1 MNKLIIKIK
10 PFNIEKLMELRE
22 ILENYRI
29 ISINNELKS
38 KDEFEIEYDTK
49 IIELNEEFK
58 FKVKLI
64 QNKYYRQLLDIVDH
78 ILKIIPDSIEDDVF
92 QKTGIVDLNDYINF
106 NKYKN
111 KLKMALINYM
121 GVYNFDNIFE
131 LSKDEMFTLKEYQYN
146 SNNSKTTKDIF
157 EVYGMYCHNNKRIFE
172 LLESKINSDM
182 LEKMKK
188 CNKFILICPE
198 LINEFCETNFN
209 DFKEYD
215 IMDKEVLK
223 HIIFNKVLVHEIG
236 HGVFDYLND
245 SENERRANY
254 FVSLYFNGTFDEIIK
269 KFIKAN
275 KQGKLYENPKLIS
288 DDISTIKGK
297 VYDI

>member
-1 MNKLIIKIK
+1 MSKLIIKIK
-10 PFNIEKLMELRE
+10 SFNIEKLMKLRE
-22 ILENYRI
+22 MLENYRI

-49 IIELNEEFK
+49 EIELDEK
-58 FKVKLI
+58 FKLKIKLI
-64 QNKYYRQLLDIVDH
+64 RNKFYIQLINFVYQYENIIIAQFDDYGERINADLNKYISVD
-78 ILKIIPDSIEDDVF
+78 
-92 QKTGIVDLNDYINF
+92 
-106 NKYKN
+106 KYKDM
-111 KLKMALINYM
+111 LKMALINYI

-131 LSKDEMFTLKEYQYN
+131 LSKDEMFTLEEYKYDP
-146 SNNSKTTKDIF
+146 NNSRTTKDIF
-157 EVYGMYCHNNKRIFE
+157 EVYGMYCHKNERIFE
-172 LLESKINSDM
+172 LLEPKINSDM
-182 LEKMKK
+182 LEKIKK

-198 LINEFCETNFN
+198 LIKEFCKSHFD
-209 DFKEYD
+209 DFKEFD
-215 IMDKEVLK
+215 IMNKEELK
-223 HIIFNKVLVHEIG
+223 HIIFSKVLVHEIG

-254 FVSLYFNGTFDEIIK
+254 FASLSFDGIFDEIIK

-275 KQGKLYENPKLIS
+275 KQGELYENPKLIS

>member
-49 IIELNEEFK
+49 EIELDEK
-58 FKVKLI
+58 FKLKIKLI
-64 QNKYYRQLLDIVDH
+64 RNKFYIQLINFVYQYENIIIAQFDDYGERINADLNKYISVD
-78 ILKIIPDSIEDDVF
+78 
-92 QKTGIVDLNDYINF
+92 
-106 NKYKN
+106 KYKDM
-111 KLKMALINYM
+111 LKMALINYI
-121 GVYNFDNIFE
+121 GVYNFDNIFK
-131 LSKDEMFTLKEYQYN
+131 LSKDEMFTLEEYKYDP
-146 SNNSKTTKDIF
+146 NNSRTTKDIF
-157 EVYGMYCHNNKRIFE
+157 EVYGMYCHKNERIFE
-172 LLESKINSDM
+172 LLEPKINSDM
-182 LEKMKK
+182 LEKIKK

-198 LINEFCETNFN
+198 LIKEFCKSHFD
-209 DFKEYD
+209 DFKEFD
-215 IMDKEVLK
+215 IMNKEELK
-223 HIIFNKVLVHEIG
+223 HIIFSKVLVHEIG

-254 FVSLYFNGTFDEIIK
+254 FASLSFDGTFDEIIK

-275 KQGKLYENPKLIS
+275 KQGELYENPKLIS